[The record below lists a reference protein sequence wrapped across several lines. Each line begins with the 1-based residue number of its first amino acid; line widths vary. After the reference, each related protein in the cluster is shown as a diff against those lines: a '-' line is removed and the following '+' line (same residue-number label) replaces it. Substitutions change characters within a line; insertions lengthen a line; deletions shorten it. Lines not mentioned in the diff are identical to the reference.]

1 MSLKLEKL
9 AAEREKARKK
19 RDEWEEK
26 MKEWD
31 RKYKEQENAEI
42 CEMVH
47 AQNLSLEQLA
57 LMIQI
62 AQQGAPDPTNYEKLN
77 SQEDENE

>member
-1 MSLKLEKL
+1 MSVKLEKI

-19 RDEWEEK
+19 RDEWDEK

-31 RKYKEQENAEI
+31 RKYQEQENSEI

-47 AQNLSLEQLA
+47 ARKLTPEQLQM
-57 LMIQI
+57 LI
-62 AQQGAPDPTNYEKLN
+62 DL
-77 SQEDENE
+77 SQHDVPNPENMNQFIEEDDQ